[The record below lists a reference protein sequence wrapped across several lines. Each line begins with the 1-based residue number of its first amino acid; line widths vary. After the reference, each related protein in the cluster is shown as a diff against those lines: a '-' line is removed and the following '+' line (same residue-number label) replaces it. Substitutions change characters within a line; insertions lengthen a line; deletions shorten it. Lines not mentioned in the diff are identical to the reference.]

1 MLKYIKGCDKTE
13 HFFSQYGNFNHT
25 IHQLYYSGEL
35 QTSDLAD
42 YYCIHFAEKITAKA
56 PNLKLRENYFK
67 SGLAYWRLF
76 NGNRNAVCG
85 VEKEVTFNI
94 CGKPFVGFVD
104 LIENIP
110 HLYVRGGCGNQS
122 AVRFD
127 DVEYELIITDHKS
140 RDLKPRSSAG
150 KYTLGDAELDNYLKQ
165 LYLYSIPISKE
176 FGKMPDKLKFNCF
189 RTGTE
194 ITEIFLQDK
203 FEEAKKWASEL
214 IVTIENNEDWKPNI
228 EYFKCKHICD
238 MCDSCEYYEM
248 FAK

>member
-13 HFFSQYGNFNHT
+13 HFFSQYGSFNHA
-25 IHQLYYSGEL
+25 IHQLFYSGEL

-42 YYCIHFAEKITAKA
+42 YYCIHFTEQITAKA

-76 NGNRNAVCG
+76 NGNRNAVYG
-85 VEKEVTFNI
+85 VEKEVIFNI

-104 LIENIP
+104 LIEN
-110 HLYVRGGCGNQS
+110 GDS
-122 AVRFD
+122 
-127 DVEYELIITDHKS
+127 LIITDHKS
-140 RDLKPRSSAG
+140 RDLKPRSVRG
-150 KYTLGDAELDNYLKQ
+150 KYTLGDAELDQYLKQ

-176 FGKMPDKLKFNCF
+176 FGKMPDTLKFNCF

-194 ITEIFLQDK
+194 ISEVFRQDK
-203 FEEAKKWASEL
+203 LAEAKKWASDL
-214 IVTIENNEDWKPNI
+214 IVEIENNEDWKPNI
-228 EYFKCKHICD
+228 DGFKCRYICD
-238 MCDSCEYYEM
+238 MCESCEYFEL